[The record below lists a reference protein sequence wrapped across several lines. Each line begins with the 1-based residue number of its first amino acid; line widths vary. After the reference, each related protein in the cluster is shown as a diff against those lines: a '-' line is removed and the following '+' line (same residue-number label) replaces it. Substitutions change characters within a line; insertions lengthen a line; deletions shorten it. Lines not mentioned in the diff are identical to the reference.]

1 MLLISFEESREFSL
15 IISQVETSIDS
26 VNIHN
31 SDFQEFNNLQSKIN
45 S

>member
-1 MLLISFEESREFSL
+1 MFLISFKKSREFSL

-31 SDFQEFNNLQSKIN
+31 SDLQEFNNMQAKIN